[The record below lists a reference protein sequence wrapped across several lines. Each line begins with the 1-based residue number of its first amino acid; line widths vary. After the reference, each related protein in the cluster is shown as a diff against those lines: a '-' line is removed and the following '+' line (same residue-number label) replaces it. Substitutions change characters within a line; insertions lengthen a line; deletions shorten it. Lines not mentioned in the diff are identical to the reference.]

1 MSKQIVLK
9 KVKKSV
15 NFLKLGFSA
24 FLTMR
29 SRSRSRERKHSR
41 HRSRSRSPQ
50 GSRRKEKNRN
60 YEVKKEHHR
69 HRHHDDHEGEHH
81 RTKVKSEP
89 FEDNRKSFGAA
100 GKVENEEE
108 IKEPEKPSFELS
120 GALMQDTNVFNGVVI
135 KYDILFF
142 QISVLD
148 FFLVK
153 KFVKLK

>member
-1 MSKQIVLK
+1 M
-9 KVKKSV
+9 
-15 NFLKLGFSA
+15 KLGFSA

-60 YEVKKEHHR
+60 YEVKKEH

-135 KYDILFF
+135 K
-142 QISVLD
+142 
-148 FFLVK
+148 
-153 KFVKLK
+153 